1 MMQQAQQMMA
11 NMTPEQLANMQR
23 MVSEMTPE
31 QRANMQRMAAGMG
44 GAPGTN
50 AANASAPAPSGRAA
64 YELNAATMLKNEGND
79 LHKAGQHRE
88 AIRKYERALTNLE
101 SHSTPQAIELRRMCM
116 LNAAMCH
123 LKLEEWSA
131 CAKICTQ
138 VLQRAS
144 IFSYDCSS
152 LLSMLLSCFAAH
164 RLASCSLM
172 LPCPREYV

>member
-1 MMQQAQQMMA
+1 MQQAQQMMA

-23 MVSEMTPE
+23 MISEMTPE
-31 QRANMQRMAAGMG
+31 QRANMQRMASGMG
-44 GAPGTN
+44 GAPGAN
-50 AANASAPAPSGRAA
+50 AANASAPPAPSGRAA

-79 LHKAGQHRE
+79 LHKAGKQKE
-88 AIRKYERALTNLE
+88 AISKYERALTNLE

-123 LKLEEWSA
+123 LKLEQWPA

-144 IFSYDCSS
+144 MFSLDRSS
-152 LLSMLLSCFAAH
+152 PLTC
-164 RLASCSLM
+164 C
-172 LPCPREYV
+172 